1 MLIENIGKDAQKTR
15 LMSLSIVSR
24 LVRFSTMRLSD
35 PPVTLDRSSAKC
47 RQATLLSFSSSH
59 RGGRP
64 FHRQLLV
71 LRTRRCV
78 SHTHRSDGVV
88 VLRLAEDEPVDDV
101 AAFQHPSS
109 SATFLKRSPASVFA
123 APTNLTCL
131 AVATLSAAPSTSL
144 TVSKSFSPVTLFHWA
159 FPQRLSEL
167 RVDVALP
174 VLAEVDIR
182 DCWVAYHP
190 QSNSRECNAAPFTG
204 DVRGR
209 RRT

>member
-1 MLIENIGKDAQKTR
+1 
-15 LMSLSIVSR
+15 MSLSIVSR
-24 LVRFSTMRLSD
+24 LVRFSSMRLSD

-71 LRTRRCV
+71 LRTRRV

-131 AVATLSAAPSTSL
+131 AVATLSTAPSTSL

-174 VLAEVDIR
+174 VLAEVDFR
-182 DCWVAYHP
+182 NCRVAYHP
-190 QSNSRECNAAPFTG
+190 QSDSGERSAAPIAG